1 MYSKKEQL
9 KKVKEKKVSTFG
21 KKRSCSKKRS
31 KKVSLEKVELS
42 NDYYEYLHNS
52 NQKCVICGDISIEI
66 HHITDI
72 KRLPIEPRRYW
83 NRVVTLCPSHHK
95 NSKDGI
101 HILSKEEFYNK
112 VMSFE
117 KLIENSARL
126 YEEYLEFKGY
136 KKCCLI

>member
-21 KKRSCSKKRS
+21 KKKSCLEKKS

-72 KRLPIEPRRYW
+72 KRLLNEPRRAW
-83 NRVVTLCPSHHK
+83 NRVVTLCPAHHK

-101 HILSKEEFYNK
+101 HILSKEEFYSR

-126 YEEYLEFKGY
+126 YKEYLEFKG
-136 KKCCLI
+136 

>member
-9 KKVKEKKVSTFG
+9 KKNKKENVSTFG
-21 KKRSCSKKRS
+21 KKKSCLKKKS

-52 NQKCVICGDISIEI
+52 NQRCVVCGDVSIEI

-72 KRLPIEPRRYW
+72 KRIPGKRREW
-83 NRVVTLCPSHHK
+83 NRVVTLCPNHHK
-95 NSKDGI
+95 NGKDGI
-101 HILSKEEFYNK
+101 HILSKDEFYSR

-117 KLIENSARL
+117 KLMENSNRL
-126 YEEYLEFKGY
+126 YQEYLEFKGL
-136 KKCCLI
+136 KNEC